1 MPYVKLSPLV
11 YTDEASEQNIPDIKN
26 LESMDDSSPAA
37 PVTAGSTSTVFSPS
51 SSVEMDEYEVLRQEL
66 PRKRKRTEDYHSDAN
81 SMSSPASADHSF
93 EMIPEYEH
101 VCAVIADP
109 NAALLL
115 VLVS

>member
-37 PVTAGSTSTVFSPS
+37 PVTAGNTSTVFSPS
-51 SSVEMDEYEVLRQEL
+51 SSVEMVEFEALGQEL

-93 EMIPEYEH
+93 EMIPDYEH
-101 VCAVIADP
+101 VCAVIADV
-109 NAALLL
+109 ASTCALI
-115 VLVS
+115 